1 MSVDPLENSCS
12 LLETRRLWHPTLA
25 SDFSSQVLVEASD
38 LNAVQFCRKE
48 LKNQE
53 VADDEMQ
60 AGPGGQ
66 ARIHQ
71 GWDQD
76 GTKTGTVG

>member
-1 MSVDPLENSCS
+1 VWI
-12 LLETRRLWHPTLA
+12 LWRILVVCWKPEVQH
-25 SDFSSQVLVEASD
+25 FFGIHSSQVLVEASD

-60 AGPGGQ
+60 AGPGCQ
-66 ARIHQ
+66 VARIR
-71 GWDQD
+71 QD
-76 GTKTGTVG
+76 GTKTGTIG

>member
-1 MSVDPLENSCS
+1 MWI
-12 LLETRRLWHPTLA
+12 LWRILVACWKPEVQH
-25 SDFSSQVLVEASD
+25 FFGIHSSQVLVEASD

-66 ARIHQ
+66 DPPGWHQ
-71 GWDQD
+71 DWYDW
-76 GTKTGTVG
+76 VS